1 MSLKKT
7 DLEKNKASKLRGDM
21 QLAGIPSRFGAGSA
35 ALPDR
40 REQRK
45 IDSAAGLVPFAV
57 KLHEDL
63 ARGLREQAEKEGVNL
78 HELTDRLIKAG
89 LAAELAAKP

>member
-1 MSLKKT
+1 MSMKKT
-7 DLEKNKASKLRGDM
+7 DLVKKQALKIQGQM
-21 QLAGIPSRFGAGSA
+21 QAQAVPNRFAGA

-45 IDSAAGLVPFAV
+45 MDQAAGLVPFAV

-63 ARGLREQAEKEGVNL
+63 ARQLREQATQEGVGLN
-78 HELTDRLIKAG
+78 ELTDRLIKAG
-89 LAAELAAKP
+89 LAAERTT

>member
-7 DLEKNKASKLRGDM
+7 DLEKNKASKLRGQM
-21 QLAGIPSRFGAGSA
+21 VHAGIPSRFGAGAA

-45 IDSAAGLVPFAV
+45 IDQAAGLVPFAV
-57 KLHEDL
+57 KLPDELVTQLRDL
-63 ARGLREQAEKEGVNL
+63 ATQQNVGIN
-78 HELTDRLIKAG
+78 ELTDRLIRAG
-89 LAAELAAKP
+89 LAAEAATQA

>member
-1 MSLKKT
+1 MKKT
-7 DLEKNKASKLRGDM
+7 DLEKNKAQKIMGQM
-21 QLAGIPSRFGAGSA
+21 QKAGVPNRFGEGAA

-45 IDSAAGLVPFAV
+45 IDQAAGLVPFAV

-63 ARGLREQAEKEGVNL
+63 ARQLREQAEKEGVGIN
-78 HELTDRLIKAG
+78 ELTARLIKAG
-89 LAAELAAKP
+89 QAADVAAKA